1 MTNTGNKGSIEIAH
15 PHTIKKF
22 ELIERYV
29 KSWAQ
34 KLMNTESCNGI
45 IFIDCMCNSGI
56 YVDEDGKEVH
66 GTPIRV
72 TEALAD
78 VAETYPHK
86 QVELYFNDFT
96 EAKIDMLK
104 KYLPP
109 KKSNFE
115 IVTTAKDGNELLKWI
130 GPQLKESQHMN
141 YFLLYDPYD
150 ASIDWIALK
159 PFFRHWGEV
168 LINHM
173 ISDSLRAV
181 GQVKKEDK
189 KTKYTTTYQVGS
201 IEEIVPY
208 GSDRKAYER
217 RVYEIINLM
226 KGSATREYYVASFP
240 FFNKKNALVYD
251 LVHCTSHIAGFKL
264 FKSTAWK
271 IFDDQSSSKDRHG
284 NQYQLTIDFEN
295 GGLTTQVDEYCY
307 NLNDIA
313 DYIES
318 EFSGISDVTWD
329 QVWDLLDQHPL
340 FPSEGYK
347 TEIKRRI
354 KSSAKVTYNKSNK
367 TLSFRN

>member
-1 MTNTGNKGSIEIAH
+1 MARTDNELKPEIAH

-22 ELIERYV
+22 DLIEKYI

-34 KLMNTESCNGI
+34 KLMNTQSCNGI

-56 YVDEDGKEVH
+56 YEDENGEEVH

-72 TEALAD
+72 AEALAE
-78 VAETYPHK
+78 VADTHPHK
-86 QVELYFNDFT
+86 QVEIYLNDFS
-96 EAKIDMLK
+96 EDKINILK

-109 KKSNFE
+109 RKSNFE
-115 IVTTAKDGNELLKWI
+115 IVTTVKDGNDLLKWI
-130 GPQLKESQHMN
+130 GPQLNENQHMN

-150 ASIDWIALK
+150 ASIDWSALN

-173 ISDSLRAV
+173 ISDSLRAI
-181 GQVKKEDK
+181 GQVKKEEK
-189 KTKYTTTYQVGS
+189 KAKYTTTYQVS
-201 IEEIVPY
+201 FIEDIIPY

-217 RVYEIINLM
+217 RVYEIIDNM
-226 KGSATREYYVASFP
+226 KGSADREYYVASFP

-271 IFDDQSSSKDRHG
+271 IFDGQSSGKDRHG
-284 NQYQLTIDFEN
+284 DQYQLTIDFEN
-295 GGLTTQVDEYCY
+295 GGLTTSVDEYCY
-307 NLNDIA
+307 NLDDIA
-313 DYIES
+313 DYVQS
-318 EFSGISDVTWD
+318 EFAGKNDVSWNEI
-329 QVWDLLDQHPL
+329 WDLLDQHPL
-340 FPSEGYK
+340 FPSDGYK
-347 TEIKRRI
+347 KEIKHRLL
-354 KSSAKVTYNKSNK
+354 SSPKVMQDKNKK